1 MSASLAPECNEV
13 KERYDTC
20 FLKWYSEKY
29 LRGTGT
35 DNNECADL
43 FKNYQKCLTV
53 ALKERGIDKLLD
65 EAREDQKDNDATYM
79 GRKYSQ
85 VSLNLSERNSW
96 DADNG
101 VIPQVPHK
109 LIDPILSCALPRSAS
124 STFTPS
130 AVQTAET
137 QEYPRPHPSTTPRPV
152 FFFSS
157 PPEHLCAKQHDTNC
171 GATPTDSNHRTKPVL
186 ARPSSS
192 SKSSPRHLESSLRP
206 HDPFQASTPLFPPAL
221 VPQSPPPSLQSDAQ
235 SRSFPPRHTS
245 TSPWRQA
252 SACTI
257 QENNDSMH
265 PLSVLSLGI
274 FVAGYITAR
283 WDLVTRLYE
292 LAIFAWDYGVIT
304 RAAKGF
310 ALLTFVYLVIFIPV
324 ERLATKEA
332 NLRSDLPGVVVGW
345 RNSSLD
351 VFVVAILDDVDAGHV
366 EFALKIGTLFRNS
379 PHPVNSIYERCGHNA
394 MHVLGLTN
402 PSEAVVL
409 DPSLFIATTPA
420 GAKSPRIA
428 CAKALSIQI
437 ILYDRPRPSRMQYI
451 SLNPISLALGNKEAP
466 GLPPTEHMAE
476 EERQELKVKEEKRKL
491 VEKLKQHTIIKR
503 SPSPKERA
511 LPKIV
516 NQINWSWELEQLLQ
530 KNISRIGTRPKRSL
544 SVSER
549 VVEHATSMRN
559 FVWDLLI
566 FYLLPLIQW
575 GFVYM
580 LMGHRA
586 VAELLL
592 QILEFRLRD
601 DYLALKDI
609 SATAQ
614 QVEIRLQQ
622 FCYWP
627 MQYTTLRQR
636 KNDWE
641 SVTTSHPDYIRFYN
655 SLWLVANDVIIGI
668 ALGSYIID
676 NAEWAANAISELLRV
691 YTVEALQ
698 RSISW
703 LMGWPAGL
711 KLNSELALFLGDL
724 FLWVIDYWSNCI
736 ATLQPLLPHIIWF
749 IGFSS
754 FAGASMPIAM
764 FSDLLSSLTV
774 HIYSF
779 YLASARIYHW
789 QLTILI
795 SLFHL
800 FRGKKHNVLR
810 NRIDSCD
817 YDLDQ
822 LLVGTILFTLL
833 FFLLPTVVVFY
844 LNFAVARMVIISLK
858 AVFDTLLS
866 CLNHFPLFALML
878 RVKDP
883 RRLPGGIRFELR
895 DTLDYRLN
903 NASNEPPTSVIYL
916 KSIPLTFR
924 AMFHQYFQ
932 MGNRIRKH
940 YLSPTVVLCLVTGK
954 FVPPLNRKNLYS
966 LQYSMLPARR
976 ASFRQMWDAITT
988 VQPNFLYI
996 FDLGPHIILPP

>member
-1 MSASLAPECNEV
+1 MPE
-13 KERYDTC
+13 
-20 FLKWYSEKY
+20 
-29 LRGTGT
+29 
-35 DNNECADL
+35 
-43 FKNYQKCLTV
+43 
-53 ALKERGIDKLLD
+53 
-65 EAREDQKDNDATYM
+65 NDGLM
-79 GRKYSQ
+79 RIF
-85 VSLNLSERNSW
+85 W
-96 DADNG
+96 
-101 VIPQVPHK
+101 
-109 LIDPILSCALPRSAS
+109 
-124 STFTPS
+124 
-130 AVQTAET
+130 
-137 QEYPRPHPSTTPRPV
+137 
-152 FFFSS
+152 
-157 PPEHLCAKQHDTNC
+157 
-171 GATPTDSNHRTKPVL
+171 PTD
-186 ARPSSS
+186 
-192 SKSSPRHLESSLRP
+192 
-206 HDPFQASTPLFPPAL
+206 
-221 VPQSPPPSLQSDAQ
+221 
-235 SRSFPPRHTS
+235 
-245 TSPWRQA
+245 
-252 SACTI
+252 I
-257 QENNDSMH
+257 Q
-265 PLSVLSLGI
+265 
-274 FVAGYITAR
+274 
-283 WDLVTRLYE
+283 
-292 LAIFAWDYGVIT
+292 
-304 RAAKGF
+304 
-310 ALLTFVYLVIFIPV
+310 
-324 ERLATKEA
+324 
-332 NLRSDLPGVVVGW
+332 RSDLPGVVVGW

-351 VFVVAILDDVDAGHV
+351 VFVVAILDDVDVSTLQHLDRRNGHQLTKQQAGHV
-366 EFALKIGTLFRNS
+366 EFALKAGTLFRNS
-379 PHPVNSIYERCGHNA
+379 PHPVNSIYERCGHGA

-402 PSEAVVL
+402 PSDAVVL
-409 DPSLFIATTPA
+409 DPSLFVATTPA
-420 GAKSPRIA
+420 NAKAPRIT
-428 CAKALSIQI
+428 CARALSIQI

-466 GLPPTEHMAE
+466 SLPPTEHMAE
-476 EERQELKVKEEKRKL
+476 EEKHELKKKEQKRKL
-491 VEKLKQHTIIKR
+491 VEKLKQHTIVKR

-530 KNISRIGTRPKRSL
+530 KNISRIGTRPKRTL

-549 VVEHATSMRN
+549 VVEQATTMRN
-559 FVWDLLI
+559 FVWDLFI

-586 VAELLL
+586 VAEFLL
-592 QILEFRLRD
+592 QILEFRLKD
-601 DYLALKDI
+601 NYLALKDI

-676 NAEWAANAISELLRV
+676 NAEWVANAISELLSK
-691 YTVEALQ
+691 YTVQALQ

-711 KLNSELALFLGDL
+711 KLNSELAMFLGDL

-736 ATLQPLLPHIIWF
+736 VTLQPLLPHIIWF

-764 FSDLLSSLTV
+764 FSDLLSALTV

-844 LNFAVARMVIISLK
+844 LNFAIARMVIISLK
-858 AVFDTLLS
+858 A
-866 CLNHFPLFALML
+866 
-878 RVKDP
+878 
-883 RRLPGGIRFELR
+883 
-895 DTLDYRLN
+895 
-903 NASNEPPTSVIYL
+903 
-916 KSIPLTFR
+916 SIPLTFR

-940 YLSPTVVLCLVTGK
+940 YLSPQVLLCLLTGR

-976 ASFRQMWDAITT
+976 AGIRQMWDAITT
-988 VQPNFLYI
+988 VQPSRKPVPFAMNGRRL
-996 FDLGPHIILPP
+996 LIILTPPNLRQPTTNPRVLREPKHITQPQIIVHPGLLIRMAKTLPAIPRIPPRNLRPQTLRLRNGVRVSVPEAEEQAVAGRNAGLLGAQGDWVGAVKRGEDIADGGEGG